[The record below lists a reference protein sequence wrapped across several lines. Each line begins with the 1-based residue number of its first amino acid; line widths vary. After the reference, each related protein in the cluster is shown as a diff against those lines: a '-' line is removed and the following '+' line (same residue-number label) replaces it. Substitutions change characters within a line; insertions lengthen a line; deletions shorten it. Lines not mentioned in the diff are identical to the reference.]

1 MSACRSSAGRLF
13 HSFSPAAAKHLCCM
27 SAIMQVYCEVG
38 NQIAQSNSA
47 TASDFIKSFYPLDNS
62 QMVMSSMI
70 KRSAF

>member
-1 MSACRSSAGRLF
+1 
-13 HSFSPAAAKHLCCM
+13 
-27 SAIMQVYCEVG
+27 MQVYCEVG